1 MKEYE
6 TEQIG
11 VALVK
16 LTWGQPEQAPS
27 GRCGPLRAFLWSLE
41 ALWGFCGGPSA
52 VSTGC
57 SKPFE
62 RPLARKGGPNGH
74 RTPGARNT
82 ASWGYIRLLAVRSQG
97 PRGLSLD
104 FSGISA
110 RRSRTTQ
117 GPLRDFHLQ
126 WPLDAL
132 PHCLRGAR
140 RLPADRPMGVAGR
153 PGGSLSAPG
162 RVPNLAPITSHNFHN
177 FP

>member
-1 MKEYE
+1 MTGYD
-6 TEQIG
+6 TEKIG

-57 SKPFE
+57 SKPFK
-62 RPLARKGGPNGH
+62 RPLARKEGPNGH
-74 RTPGARNT
+74 RTLGARKT
-82 ASWGYIRLLAVRSQG
+82 ASWGYIRLLGVRSQG

-110 RRSRTTQ
+110 RRSRTIQ
-117 GPLRDFHLQ
+117 GPLRDFQLP

-140 RLPADRPMGVAGR
+140 GLPADRPMGVAGR
-153 PGGSLSAPG
+153 PGGCLSAPG
-162 RVPNLAPITSHNFHN
+162 RVPNLAPITSHNV
-177 FP
+177 P